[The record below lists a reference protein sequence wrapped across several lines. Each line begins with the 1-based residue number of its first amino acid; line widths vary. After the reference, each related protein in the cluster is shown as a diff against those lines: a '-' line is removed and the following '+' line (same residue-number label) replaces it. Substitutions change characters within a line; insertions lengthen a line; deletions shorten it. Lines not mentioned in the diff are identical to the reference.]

1 MNRTRGSGSPA
12 RGTARSGVPTDS
24 RRRGTQ
30 GARGPRHAHRVPFAV
45 VITALVL
52 GGLALLLTLNTAA
65 AANELRRHSFA
76 ARDQVIAAQVQ
87 QLRNDIAA
95 SAAPGN
101 LASAAALLGMVPAE
115 NPAFLVAVSGQMVV
129 RGKPAAVPA
138 PVVALPAR
146 HSKAKKSPAATKS
159 PKPTTT
165 TTDAAGRTSTQST
178 TTPAS
183 GKSSTS
189 AAPGRK
195 SPSPSPSPPSTSAAP
210 SPTPTPTVTL
220 PGGPR

>member
-1 MNRTRGSGSPA
+1 
-12 RGTARSGVPTDS
+12 
-24 RRRGTQ
+24 
-30 GARGPRHAHRVPFAV
+30 VPFAV
-45 VITALVL
+45 VVTALVL
-52 GGLALLLTLNTAA
+52 GGLALLLALNTAA

-76 ARDQVIAAQVQ
+76 ARDQVIAAQVE

-101 LASAAALLGMVPAE
+101 LASAAAALGMVPAE
-115 NPAFLVAVSGQMVV
+115 NPAFLVAVSGQLVV
-129 RGKPAAVPA
+129 RGKPAPVPA
-138 PVVALPAR
+138 PIVALPAR
-146 HSKAKKSPAATKS
+146 QHASKKSQAAKKS

-165 TTDAAGRTSTQST
+165 TTDTAAAT
-178 TTPAS
+178 TTESSTPAS

-189 AAPGRK
+189 ASRARK
-195 SPSPSPSPPSTSAAP
+195 SPSASSSRPSTSAAP